1 MSLYPYD
8 EGLGIENFC
17 GVDEAGR
24 GPVAGDVYA
33 GAVILSFRPED
44 QIEGLNDSKK
54 ISEKK
59 RAALYE
65 EIQKKAVAY
74 AFGVATVEEIETL
87 GIKEATF
94 LAMYRAVDALLVKPK
109 FALVDGN
116 LNPRLPVPSRCLVK
130 GDQTSASIAAASI
143 VAKVE
148 RDRYMCRMAKLYPD
162 YQFEKHKGYGT
173 KDHRQFLEQYGVTPI
188 HRLSFLK
195 KWGYENTAN
204 QHGVLGEAAAKALFV
219 DAGYQVVEKNYR
231 CPYGE
236 VDLIAENGEFLVFCE
251 VKTRTEGSLSTP
263 KEAVDQKKREKLT
276 KTALIYI
283 SEHNVSLQPR
293 FDVVEIV
300 LTKAGTVKDSEWYE
314 NAF

>member
-1 MSLYPYD
+1 MSLYPCD
-8 EGLGIENFC
+8 IALGIENFC

-33 GAVILSFRPED
+33 GAVILSFKPED

-130 GDQTSASIAAASI
+130 GDRTSASIAAASI

-148 RDRYMCRMAKLYPD
+148 RDRYMRRMAKLYPD
-162 YQFEKHKGYGT
+162 YRFEKHKGYGT
-173 KDHRQFLEQYGVTPI
+173 KEHQKLLAQYGVTPV

-195 KWGYENTAN
+195 KWGYENTAK
-204 QHGVLGEAAAKALFV
+204 QHGVLGEAAAKALFLS
-219 DAGYQVVEKNYR
+219 AGYRIVAQNYR

-236 VDLIAENGEFLVFCE
+236 IDLIGENGKFLVFCE

-263 KEAVDQKKREKLT
+263 KEAVDQKKQEKLT
-276 KTALIYI
+276 KTALTYI
-283 SEHNVSLQPR
+283 AEHNVSLQPR
-293 FDVVEIV
+293 FDVVEVV